1 MLSVTPEMSVCTQ
14 CRSYKIKNHWNI
26 PFTVHAPQYAHP
38 IAPYDSYYNYTMY
51 TRTAVDCTYT
61 RATFYYPRSARL
73 RPDGRAG
80 LHRRYGERAD
90 ARLYG
95 REAVGHRVGRPARD
109 QVKEGVARLAQHLE
123 LELDLAV
130 Q

>member
-1 MLSVTPEMSVCTQ
+1 MCITTPLIITLPRLRLSATLTLAL
-14 CRSYKIKNHWNI
+14 RS
-26 PFTVHAPQYAHP
+26 QGL
-38 IAPYDSYYNYTMY
+38 
-51 TRTAVDCTYT
+51 RTGDNQG
-61 RATFYYPRSARL
+61 SSQ
-73 RPDGRAG
+73 RPDGR
-80 LHRRYGERAD
+80 

>member
-1 MLSVTPEMSVCTQ
+1 MYYCTCYLYTQ
-14 CRSYKIKNHWNI
+14 DTTRS
-26 PFTVHAPQYAHP
+26 T
-38 IAPYDSYYNYTMY
+38 
-51 TRTAVDCTYT
+51 
-61 RATFYYPRSARL
+61 TFDYYPRL
-73 RPDGRAG
+73 RPDSSTDWRGKGDRKRGGRAG
-80 LHRRYGERAD
+80 
-90 ARLYG
+90 LYG

>member
-1 MLSVTPEMSVCTQ
+1 MP
-14 CRSYKIKNHWNI
+14 
-26 PFTVHAPQYAHP
+26 HP
-38 IAPYDSYYNYTMY
+38 T
-51 TRTAVDCTYT
+51 
-61 RATFYYPRSARL
+61 TFYYPRSARL

-80 LHRRYGERAD
+80 LQRRYGERDD

-130 Q
+130 SISSKYTTSK

>member
-1 MLSVTPEMSVCTQ
+1 MNRKVNG
-14 CRSYKIKNHWNI
+14 RKK
-26 PFTVHAPQYAHP
+26 HATLT
-38 IAPYDSYYNYTMY
+38 YYGTSW
-51 TRTAVDCTYT
+51 RTGDVPPV
-61 RATFYYPRSARL
+61 PRSARL